1 VNIGPEGIFAE
12 PDNPTARCATDAG
25 DPLPEPRCSLQHIW
39 QMALARGADTHG
51 RATIEYYRANG
62 GPAWRFF
69 MTGSSVRFTVYGDC
83 ETLLTGA
90 AARSKG

>member
-1 VNIGPEGIFAE
+1 LWQ
-12 PDNPTARCATDAG
+12 TAI
-25 DPLPEPRCSLQHIW
+25 S
-39 QMALARGADTHG
+39 RGADAEG

-69 MTGSSVRFTVYGDC
+69 MAGSSVRFSVYGDC
-83 ETLLTGA
+83 VTLLTGS